1 MLRVRDKNVS
11 ATKMISM
18 YQKDDLQI
26 AALMAHCQID
36 IRSYLLIC
44 KIN

>member
-18 YQKDDLQI
+18 YQKDLQI
-26 AALMAHCQID
+26 ASDGSTLSD
-36 IRSYLLIC
+36 
-44 KIN
+44 